1 MGQINKNLVINRVP
15 LSRMLKLEV
24 PELAEEVI
32 KIVDKYNA
40 EEMQINDVFLLL
52 LGKRDEI
59 DQLKSPYG
67 NNHKRFFLETARQ
80 EMILHAST
88 IKHKLR
94 LASKS
99 KDPKFL
105 RVLKEAVRHHL
116 FYLNR
121 NRNAKVMNQKVASF
135 LNEVE
140 TNTDLLE
147 VISDLNLLE
156 DVMVLD
162 NSLKEVRDISG
173 EVVEIDSSR
182 TRKSTNQLKRSVYS
196 AINFVLTEIEQAQLK
211 HTEIDYTALIHELNV
226 LTYKYKLQITLRD
239 HSNKR
244 KAAMK
249 NGGAAED
256 ETGDATETEDAT
268 TQPED
273 ATEDDASTEVDAT
286 AMSDNGLDSS
296 SKVYGVS
303 IKKMDSPSGAT
314 NSIEPGN
321 GSLESVEPKK
331 ATSSDNV
338 NDEAAHSKQ

>member
-67 NNHKRFFLETARQ
+67 SNHKRFFLETARQ

-121 NRNAKVMNQKVASF
+121 SRNAKVMNQKVASF

-211 HTEIDYTALIHELNV
+211 HTEIDYTALMHELNV
-226 LTYKYKLQITLRD
+226 LTYKYRLQIILRD
-239 HSNKR
+239 HSNRR
-244 KAAMK
+244 KADEIK
-249 NGGAAED
+249 NGDAAED
-256 ETGDATETEDAT
+256 EDVT
-268 TQPED
+268 TQPKGS
-273 ATEDDASTEVDAT
+273 TGDDDTSTEIETT
-286 AMSDNGLDSS
+286 AMNSNGAHDS
-296 SKVYGVS
+296 SKVYNGS
-303 IKKMDSPSGAT
+303 IKMMDNGSSGRTSA
-314 NSIEPGN
+314 IEPN
-321 GSLESVEPKK
+321 NASLENAEQEK
-331 ATSSDNV
+331 AASDNIV